1 MTRITILISSLLL
14 LNACGTLPA
23 VVGTTA
29 SSYESYKTI
38 TYIKG
43 GVDLSLTAKGEKTT
57 DDKILSTITGYDCKI
72 RRVLKDGLEAIC
84 QEVEYN
90 QKHPVLDNGGKK

>member
-1 MTRITILISSLLL
+1 MRILILISSLLL

-23 VVGTTA
+23 FVGTTA

-43 GVDLSLTAKGEKTT
+43 GVDLGLTANGKKTT
-57 DDKILSTITGYDCKI
+57 DDKILSKITGYDCKI

-90 QKHPVLDNGGKK
+90 QHPVLDNDEKN

>member
-43 GVDLSLTAKGEKTT
+43 GVDLGLAANDKKTT
-57 DDKILSTITGYDCKI
+57 DDQFLSTITGYDCKI
-72 RRVLKDGLEAIC
+72 RRVLKDGLEAI
-84 QEVEYN
+84 
-90 QKHPVLDNGGKK
+90 

>member
-1 MTRITILISSLLL
+1 MRILILISSLLL

-43 GVDLSLTAKGEKTT
+43 GVDLSLAANDKKTT
-57 DDKILSTITGYDCKI
+57 DDQFLSKITGYDCKI

-90 QKHPVLDNGGKK
+90 QHPVLDNDEKN

>member
-43 GVDLSLTAKGEKTT
+43 GVDLGLAVNDKKTT
-57 DDKILSTITGYDCKI
+57 DDQFLSTITGYDCKI

-90 QKHPVLDNGGKK
+90 KKHPVLDNGGKK

>member
-14 LNACGTLPA
+14 LNACGTFPA
-23 VVGTTA
+23 VVGTSTTT
-29 SSYESYKTI
+29 YESYKTI

-43 GVDLSLTAKGEKTT
+43 GVDLGLAANDKKTT
-57 DDKILSTITGYDCKI
+57 DDQFLSTITGYDCKI

-90 QKHPVLDNGGKK
+90 QKHPVLDNGEKK

>member
-43 GVDLSLTAKGEKTT
+43 GVELGLAANDKKTT
-57 DDKILSTITGYDCKI
+57 DDQFLSTITGYDCKI

-90 QKHPVLDNGGKK
+90 QKHPVLDYGGKK

>member
-38 TYIKG
+38 TYITG
-43 GVDLSLTAKGEKTT
+43 GVDLGLAANDKKTT
-57 DDKILSTITGYDCKI
+57 DDQFLSTITGYDCKI
-72 RRVLKDGLEAIC
+72 RRVLDEGIEAVC
-84 QEVEYN
+84 QELKIKSIN
-90 QKHPVLDNGGKK
+90 PNIDNKDKK

>member
-29 SSYESYKTI
+29 SSDESYKTI

-43 GVDLSLTAKGEKTT
+43 GVDLGLAANDKKTT
-57 DDKILSTITGYDCKI
+57 DDQFLSKITGYDCKI

-90 QKHPVLDNGGKK
+90 QKHPVLDNGEKK

>member
-43 GVDLSLTAKGEKTT
+43 GVDLGLAANDKKTT
-57 DDKILSTITGYDCKI
+57 DDQFLSTIPGYDCKI

-90 QKHPVLDNGGKK
+90 QKHPVLDNGEKK

>member
-43 GVDLSLTAKGEKTT
+43 GVDLGLAANDKKTT
-57 DDKILSTITGYDCKI
+57 DDQFLSKITGYDCKI

-90 QKHPVLDNGGKK
+90 QKHPVLDNGEKK